1 MAEALVS
8 SLQVKVE
15 YLGHIRHILGS
26 EREEEVEIE
35 DDALVADLLKQLSDR
50 YGEPFK
56 RTVYEPSSTD
66 VKANFMATVNGY
78 LLNQLNGLK
87 TRLRQGDHIVLMP
100 VISGG

>member
-1 MAEALVS
+1 M
-8 SLQVKVE
+8 QVKVE
-15 YLGHIRHILGS
+15 YLGHIRHMLGS

-35 DDALVADLLKQLSDR
+35 DGALVADLLETLSDK
-50 YGEPFK
+50 YGESFK
-56 RTVYEPSSTD
+56 ETVYEPSSKD

-87 TRLRQGDHIVLMP
+87 TKLRQGDHIILMP